1 MHRRTTARLAAGG
14 FASAVAAALLT
25 SPAAAAPS
33 AGGAQTFAAER
44 LATIS
49 YRAAEHPY
57 LVGTLAQVSAL
68 HGSRS
73 PQARA
78 VASALAANRHSLAG
92 LLTGTLPRQSVLEVA
107 MTKRDQAELA
117 YATATVERYGKGTT
131 VQHTKAANDQSKAML
146 SLKKS
151 EAGLAQ
157 YAVDQYPGIDRGQL
171 SQVLARVDAGD
182 LTTLEAIAQTSKYV
196 FTDALVGSTASANLF
211 ALFGVA
217 EIERQRV
224 AGDPLAPASV
234 YRAALTVAF
243 VQHVYQTGLT
253 GTSGLLT
260 SVTSTDTKA
269 ALEAEDKN
277 TVLIAGLLGGPVGKS
292 NQVLGDWRL
301 HIGSGYVPILK
312 YLDGGAVSNRQYG
325 ERALTSYINK
335 ITGDVH
341 SLAPGLPSS
350 TVKAEYSAHSFGTE
364 QVFKDLA
371 SSSSSKQAAGYELAS
386 TGAAHFADLA
396 SQIAVAADQSGNLA
410 ALTTEGS
417 AGRLVT
423 G

>member
-14 FASAVAAALLT
+14 VASAVAAALLT

-78 VASALAANRHSLAG
+78 VATALAANRHSLAG

-107 MTKRDQAELA
+107 VTKRDQAELA

-151 EAGLAQ
+151 EAGLTQ
-157 YAVDQYPGIDRGQL
+157 YAVDQYPGIDRSQL
-171 SQVLARVDAGD
+171 SQVLAQVDAGD

-269 ALEAEDKN
+269 ALKAEDKN
-277 TVLIAGLLGGPVGKS
+277 TVLVAGLLGGPGGKS

-301 HIGSGYVPILK
+301 HIASGYVPILK
-312 YLDGGAVSNRQYG
+312 YLDGGAVRNRQYG

-350 TVKAEYSAHSFGTE
+350 TVKAEYSEHSFGTE

-371 SSSSSKQAAGYELAS
+371 SSSSTTQAAGYELAY